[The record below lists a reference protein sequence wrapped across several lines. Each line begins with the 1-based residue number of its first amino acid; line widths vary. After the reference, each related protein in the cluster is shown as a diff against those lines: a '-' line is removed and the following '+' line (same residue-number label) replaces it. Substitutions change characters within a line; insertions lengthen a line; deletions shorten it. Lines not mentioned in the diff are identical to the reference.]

1 MGLNLSHSMNE
12 TPTDPDKGATLDD
25 QTTAI
30 RHLNDALRQTFEGGQ
45 VLMTPGVTG
54 LASQTLAR
62 VLVAVRDFDDFSE
75 DNDPFQTHEFGMV
88 DVDGEHVMFKVD
100 AYDENM
106 EYGSPNPADPEVTR
120 RVMTILLASEY

>member
-1 MGLNLSHSMNE
+1 MNE
-12 TPTDPDKGATLDD
+12 TPTDPDKDTALDD

-30 RHLNDALRQTFEGGQ
+30 RNLNDALRQTFEGGQ

-54 LASQTLAR
+54 LASQTLAK
-62 VLVAVRDFDDFSE
+62 VFVAVRDFDDFNE

-88 DVDGEHVMFKVD
+88 DVDGERIMFKLD
-100 AYDENM
+100 AYDENL
-106 EYGSPNPADPEVTR
+106 EYGSPNPANPEVTR